1 MTSDHTH
8 PTRTHAEPVDVVVP
22 STVTE
27 TDAHAV
33 EQTHAAWSMGPLS
46 SRINSVLAV
55 FLIALEALL
64 AVRFALAAF
73 GASSTS
79 GFVEFVRDVS
89 WPFVRPFA
97 DAFANRT
104 WDEGV
109 IEPGTLLAMGVWA
122 LVFLVIALL
131 VNALVPDTET
141 GGERVTRRRVTRY

>member
-1 MTSDHTH
+1 MTTEHTRS
-8 PTRTHAEPVDVVVP
+8 TRRVAEPVDVVVP

-27 TDAHAV
+27 TDAAAV

-55 FLIALEALL
+55 ILIALEALL

-73 GASSTS
+73 GASPAS
-79 GFVEFVRDVS
+79 GFVDFVRDLS
-89 WPFVRPFA
+89 WPFVRPFY

-104 WDEGV
+104 WEEGI

-122 LVFLVIALL
+122 VVFLVIALL